1 MFYWIVGAYCS
12 EIRPVF
18 DSLWKTSFIMSE
30 VSSGHKLSTKSV
42 NKRGNIMI
50 KLTVFLSFLFEL
62 VDLKMILNLNWKHRL
77 KLRTVLMD
85 LCVSLFLAQSLNA
98 MWSHFKGIIW
108 LKLCIENGSNQD
120 RSRQGHLTIKMKH

>member
-1 MFYWIVGAYCS
+1 
-12 EIRPVF
+12 
-18 DSLWKTSFIMSE
+18 
-30 VSSGHKLSTKSV
+30 
-42 NKRGNIMI
+42 MI

-98 MWSHFKGIIW
+98 M
-108 LKLCIENGSNQD
+108 
-120 RSRQGHLTIKMKH
+120 